1 MAIHY
6 GPPSYKAYYRRGY
19 ALAQLKMW
27 DKAVL
32 GQSLAP
38 SLVGSLLILV
48 ADFERALALEPRDV
62 FLQERLRLAR
72 RKKL

>member
-19 ALAQLKMW
+19 ALARLEMW

-32 GQSLAP
+32 GQFLAP

-62 FLQERLRLAR
+62 FLQKRLRLAR